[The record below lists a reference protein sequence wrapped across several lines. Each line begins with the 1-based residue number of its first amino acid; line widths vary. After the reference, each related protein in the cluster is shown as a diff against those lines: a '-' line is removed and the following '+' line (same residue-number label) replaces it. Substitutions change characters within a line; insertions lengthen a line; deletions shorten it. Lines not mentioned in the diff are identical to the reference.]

1 MSSRARSLRSPIVGI
16 ALTLFPLVMPATAG
30 AQAAIPARVTLDEA
44 LARAASNSHR
54 LGELR
59 AREGAA
65 TAAVDQR
72 RAADLPIVSAEL
84 GYQRTNHVT
93 PYGFIQNGRLLVLYP
108 DVPDN
113 WRTRLDL
120 QWPIYSFGR
129 TAALERAAVAERE
142 ASGKDLEQARADLRL
157 ETTRAFWALVTA
169 TESVRVVSESVK
181 RVQSQLADVR
191 ARFDA
196 GFLPPN
202 DVLTVEANVS
212 RQQTLLI
219 DAENQRDAA
228 RAELARLMGVP
239 VDADFDPDATLDPP
253 SSQTAT
259 ATPLVRADRLALAL
273 RADAAAAR
281 IDAAKAES
289 KPVINLAGGFDVAR
303 PNPRIFPR
311 QDVWEDSW
319 DLGVNLTWT
328 IWNGGRTAAGVA
340 EASHER
346 DAVRERLAELD
357 SQIALEIRQRRLDA
371 ESARAQV
378 ATADAGLRSA
388 AEARRV
394 VAERFAAGVAT
405 TTDLLDAQV
414 HQLEAELDRTRA
426 LASVKLA
433 DARLARALGH

>member
-1 MSSRARSLRSPIVGI
+1 MSFNACRLMFSSLGVTTALTWI
-16 ALTLFPLVMPATAG
+16 ALSAPAL
-30 AQAAIPARVTLDEA
+30 AQAPLPARVTLDEA
-44 LARAASNSHR
+44 LGRAAANSHR

-65 TAAVDQR
+65 GAAVDQR
-72 RAADLPIVSAEL
+72 RAADMPIVSAQL

-93 PYGFIQNGRLLVLYP
+93 PYGFVQNGRLQILYP

-113 WRTRLDL
+113 WRSRLDM
-120 QWPIYSFGR
+120 QWPIYTFGR
-129 TAALERAAVAERE
+129 TAALERSAIAEQQ
-142 ASGKDLEQARADLRL
+142 ATGKDLEQARADLRL

-181 RVQSQLADVR
+181 RVESQLADVR

-212 RQQTLLI
+212 RQQTLLLE
-219 DAENQRDAA
+219 AKNQRDAA

-239 VDADFDPDATLDPP
+239 VDADFDVDATLDPP
-253 SSQTAT
+253 ASTGAT
-259 ATPLVRADRLALAL
+259 VVPLPRADRFALAL
-273 RADAAAAR
+273 RADAALAR
-281 IDAAKAES
+281 IDAAKAEARPS
-289 KPVINLAGGFDVAR
+289 LSLAGGYDVAR

-319 DLGVNLTWT
+319 DIGVNVTWT
-328 IWNGGRTAAGVA
+328 LWNGGRTAASVA
-340 EASHER
+340 EATHQR
-346 DAVRERLAELD
+346 DAARERLAELD
-357 SQIALEIRQRRLDA
+357 TQIALEVRQRRLDA
-371 ESARAQV
+371 ETARAQV
-378 ATADAGLRSA
+378 TTAEAGLRSA

-405 TTDLLDAQV
+405 STDLLDAQV
-414 HQLEAELDRTRA
+414 DQLEAELDRTRA
-426 LASVKLA
+426 LANVKLA

>member
-1 MSSRARSLRSPIVGI
+1 MPSSVCRLMFLSFAAAA
-16 ALTLFPLVMPATAG
+16 ALTCPTLSAPVHAQTPL
-30 AQAAIPARVTLDEA
+30 PARVSLDEA
-44 LARAASNSHR
+44 LGRAAANSHR

-65 TAAVDQR
+65 GAVVDAR
-72 RAADLPIVSAEL
+72 RAADMPIVSAHL

-93 PYGFIQNGRLLVLYP
+93 PYGFVQNGRLLILYP

-113 WRTRLDL
+113 WRSRLDL
-120 QWPIYSFGR
+120 QWPIYTFGR
-129 TAALERAAVAERE
+129 TGAMERAAIAEQQ

-169 TESVRVVSESVK
+169 TDSVRVVSESVK
-181 RVQSQLADVR
+181 RVESQLADVQ

-212 RQQTLLI
+212 RQQTLLL
-219 DAENQRDAA
+219 DARNQRDSA

-239 VDADFDPDATLDPP
+239 VDADFDVDATLEPPP
-253 SSQTAT
+253 SSETA
-259 ATPLVRADRLALAL
+259 AAPLARADRFALAL
-273 RADAAAAR
+273 RAEAASAR
-281 IDAAKAES
+281 VDAAKAEARPS
-289 KPVINLAGGFDVAR
+289 LSLTGGFDVAR

-319 DLGVNLTWT
+319 DIGVNFTWAL
-328 IWNGGRTAAGVA
+328 WSGGRTAAGVA
-340 EASHER
+340 EASHQL
-346 DAVRERLAELD
+346 DAARERLAELD
-357 SQIALEIRQRRLDA
+357 GQIALEIRQRRLDA
-371 ESARAQV
+371 DTARGQV
-378 ATADAGLRSA
+378 ATAEAGLRSA

-405 TTDLLDAQV
+405 STDLLDAQV
-414 HQLEAELDRTRA
+414 DQLEAELDRTRA
-426 LASVKLA
+426 LANVKLA

>member
-1 MSSRARSLRSPIVGI
+1 
-16 ALTLFPLVMPATAG
+16 MPATAR
-30 AQAAIPARVTLDEA
+30 AQPPLPARLTLDEV
-44 LARAASNSHR
+44 LARATANSHR

-65 TAAVDQR
+65 TAVVDQR

-93 PYGFIQNGRLLVLYP
+93 PYGFVQNGRLLVLYP

-120 QWPIYSFGR
+120 RWPIYSFGR

-239 VDADFDPDATLDPP
+239 VDADFDVDAALDPP
-253 SSQTAT
+253 SSQRPMA
-259 ATPLVRADRLALAL
+259 AQLARADRLALAL
-273 RADAAAAR
+273 RADAAMAR
-281 IDAAKAES
+281 VDAAKAES

-319 DLGVNLTWT
+319 DIGVNLTWT
-328 IWNGGRTAAGVA
+328 IWNGGRTGASIA
-340 EASHER
+340 EASHQR
-346 DAVRERLAELD
+346 DAARERLAELD

-378 ATADAGLRSA
+378 TTADAGLRSA
-388 AEARRV
+388 TEARRV
-394 VAERFAAGVAT
+394 VAERFSAGVAT
-405 TTDLLDAQV
+405 STDLLDAQV
-414 HQLEAELDRTRA
+414 DQLEAELERTRA
-426 LASVKLA
+426 LANVKLA